1 MKQSQ
6 MVNAYKVLEN
16 LSKQTMPIK
25 TAYAVHKLRGKLK
38 PAFDF
43 QVEQEE
49 RLIEKLNPKIENGS
63 LFFQNVDDAQEWKD
77 EMIAVGNMESDIEF
91 EPIKISIN
99 DDLQISLDNIDAL
112 EGFVDFVEC

>member
-43 QVEQEE
+43 QVEREE
-49 RLIEKLNPKIENGS
+49 MLVEKLNPEFKDGR
-63 LFFQNVDDAQEWKD
+63 LVFKTVDDAQEWND
-77 EMIAVGNMESDIEF
+77 EMTAIADIDSDIEF
-91 EPIKISIN
+91 EPITATMTDDMRLTPN
-99 DDLQISLDNIDAL
+99 DVEALD
-112 EGFVDFVEC
+112 GFVNFIE